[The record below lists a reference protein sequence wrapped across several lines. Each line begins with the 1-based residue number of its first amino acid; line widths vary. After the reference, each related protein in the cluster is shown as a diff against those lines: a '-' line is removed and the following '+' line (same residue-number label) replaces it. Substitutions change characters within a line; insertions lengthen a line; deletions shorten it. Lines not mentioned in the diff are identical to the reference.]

1 MRSIKVGLACA
12 AVVLVAAASYGTI
25 PHVLYG
31 KRIAGQVVDAD
42 TGLPIAGV
50 HVAFLWES
58 DITPRGFTAHN
69 SRTVCYHAAATT
81 TDLEGRFQ
89 IEPWREWSTYGV
101 EPVDPIALVYARN
114 YAPQQLAVRDG
125 SGDER
130 PTNRLGE
137 RYALKKFSGSAGE
150 RIDAL
155 FRGVV
160 SRDCRYGGSSQQSLY
175 PMLKDVHAEAREIA
189 GSEQQRSTIS
199 IIALIAAKAA
209 LALDPTG
216 SGNDS
221 QVDEFIEKNLR

>member
-1 MRSIKVGLACA
+1 MRSIKVWLACA

-42 TGLPIAGV
+42 TGSPIAGV

-130 PTNRLGE
+130 PTNHLGE

-150 RIDAL
+150 RIDAMWGGIAN
-155 FRGVV
+155 RG
-160 SRDCRYGGSSQQSLY
+160 CMYGGESQKSLF
-175 PMLKDVHAEAREIA
+175 PMLKAIYEEARSLGLGPDHVRRTEGFA
-189 GSEQQRSTIS
+189 WFAARS
-199 IIALIAAKAA
+199 A
-209 LALDPTG
+209 LAYDPNG
-216 SGNDS
+216 PSHQSAIDR
-221 QVDEFIEKNLR
+221 FIKETLQ

>member
-12 AVVLVAAASYGTI
+12 AVVLVAVASYGTI

-42 TGLPIAGV
+42 TGSPIAGV

-114 YAPQQLAVRDG
+114 YAPQQVAMRDG
-125 SGDER
+125 SSDER
-130 PTNRLGE
+130 PTNHLGE
-137 RYALKKFSGSAGE
+137 RYALKKFCRFGGRSESTRCSGTV
-150 RIDAL
+150 D
-155 FRGVV
+155 
-160 SRDCRYGGSSQQSLY
+160 SRDCRTGGQSEELLSRCSKRSM
-175 PMLKDVHAEAREIA
+175 PRRANIAEFRGA
-189 GSEQQRSTIS
+189 RSTVSQSPRSQPKQRWHWTRQGLATMLIRS
-199 IIALIAAKAA
+199 INSAR
-209 LALDPTG
+209 T
-216 SGNDS
+216 
-221 QVDEFIEKNLR
+221 

>member
-1 MRSIKVGLACA
+1 MRSIKVWLACA

-42 TGLPIAGV
+42 TGSPIARV

-101 EPVDPIALVYARN
+101 EPVDPIALAQLRAATTHRARWLRRRTAYEPPGRALCPEKVLRFGGRAN
-114 YAPQQLAVRDG
+114 RRDVGRNCESWLHVRWRESEESLSNVESD
-125 SGDER
+125 
-130 PTNRLGE
+130 L
-137 RYALKKFSGSAGE
+137 
-150 RIDAL
+150 
-155 FRGVV
+155 RG
-160 SRDCRYGGSSQQSLY
+160 GT
-175 PMLKDVHAEAREIA
+175 IA
-189 GSEQQRSTIS
+189 WTW
-199 IIALIAAKAA
+199 A
-209 LALDPTG
+209 
-216 SGNDS
+216 
-221 QVDEFIEKNLR
+221 

>member
-12 AVVLVAAASYGTI
+12 AVVLVAVASYGTI

-130 PTNRLGE
+130 PTNHLDRALS
-137 RYALKKFSGSAGE
+137 LKKFPDRRASESMRCSG
-150 RIDAL
+150 AL
-155 FRGVV
+155 
-160 SRDCRYGGSSQQSLY
+160 SNRDCPYGGSSQKSLY

-189 GSEQQRSTIS
+189 EFGTSSVRPYPQLPLT
-199 IIALIAAKAA
+199 AAEAA

-216 SGNDS
+216 PGDDCS
-221 QVDEFIEKNLR
+221 QVSIH

>member
-12 AVVLVAAASYGTI
+12 AVVLVAVASYGTI

-130 PTNRLGE
+130 PTNHLEE
-137 RYALKKFSGSAGE
+137 RYALKKVLRF
-150 RIDAL
+150 
-155 FRGVV
+155 
-160 SRDCRYGGSSQQSLY
+160 GGSSAWTRCGGELRIVAARTVSESQKSLF
-175 PMLKDVHAEAREIA
+175 PMLKAIYDEARTIA
-189 GSEQQRSTIS
+189 WIGPIMSAVSE
-199 IIALIAAKAA
+199 
-209 LALDPTG
+209 
-216 SGNDS
+216 DS
-221 QVDEFIEKNLR
+221 LG

>member
-1 MRSIKVGLACA
+1 MRSIKVWLACA

-42 TGLPIAGV
+42 TGSPIAGV

-130 PTNRLGE
+130 PTNHLGE

-150 RIDAL
+150 RIDAMWGGIAN
-155 FRGVV
+155 RG
-160 SRDCRYGGSSQQSLY
+160 CMYGGESQKSLF
-175 PMLKDVHAEAREIA
+175 PMLKAIYEEARSTA
-189 GSEQQRSTIS
+189 QTQSQRNTVR
-199 IIALIAAKAA
+199 IIAEFAAEAA
-209 LALDPTG
+209 LARDP
-216 SGNDS
+216 SGP
-221 QVDEFIEKNLR
+221 VDNAPIEAFISENLK

>member
-1 MRSIKVGLACA
+1 MRSIKVWLACA

-42 TGLPIAGV
+42 TGSPIAGV

-58 DITPRGFTAHN
+58 DITPHGFTAHN

-101 EPVDPIALVYARN
+101 EPVDPIALVYVRN

-130 PTNRLGE
+130 PTDHLTE
-137 RYALKKFSGSAGE
+137 RYPLKKFEGTVDQ
-150 RIDAL
+150 RMDAL
-155 FRGVV
+155 FWNL
-160 SRDCRYGGSSQQSLY
+160 SNRDCPYGKDSQKSLY
-175 PMLKDVHAEAREIA
+175 PMLKAIHAEARSIA
-189 GSEQQRSTIS
+189 SSEEQRSTVS
-199 IIALIAAKAA
+199 AIATLAAEAA
-209 LALDPTG
+209 LAIDPTG
-216 SGNDS
+216 LGDDLLIRSF
-221 QVDEFIEKNLR
+221 VEANLK

>member
-1 MRSIKVGLACA
+1 MRSIKVWLACA

-130 PTNRLGE
+130 PTDHLGE
-137 RYALKKFSGSAGE
+137 RYAVEEICGTVDRANGRAVLEPVESRLPVREGQSKEPLS
-150 RIDAL
+150 DAQ
-155 FRGVV
+155 
-160 SRDCRYGGSSQQSLY
+160 SHSCRSSQHREFGASNAPPFPQS
-175 PMLKDVHAEAREIA
+175 PR
-189 GSEQQRSTIS
+189 
-199 IIALIAAKAA
+199 
-209 LALDPTG
+209 
-216 SGNDS
+216 
-221 QVDEFIEKNLR
+221 